1 MAGDRPPDT
10 PAVQAAT
17 EIPRDA
23 YGPVFRAPWE
33 AQAFAMTLA
42 LAEQG
47 VFTWQEWAA
56 ALGEEIR
63 QAQESGDPDLGDT
76 YYEHWLRALERLVAG
91 KQLTTTDALARC
103 RDAWARAAERTPHGS
118 PIELQPEDFA
128 P

>member
-1 MAGDRPPDT
+1 MASDRPSDT
-10 PAVQAAT
+10 PAS

-23 YGPVFRAPWE
+23 YGPVFSAPWE
-33 AQAFAMTLA
+33 AQAFAITLA
-42 LAEQG
+42 LEQQG

-63 QAQESGDPDLGDT
+63 LAQKGGDPDLGDT
-76 YYEHWLRALERLVAG
+76 YYAHWLRALERLVAA
-91 KQLTTTDALARC
+91 KQLTTGDALARC
-103 RDAWARAAERTPHGS
+103 RDAWARAADRTPHGS